1 MNNEQRAAAQCLIR
15 VISSVIRGESLT
27 SLPEGVSFSSLR
39 EQAEANDLT
48 AMAFEGI
55 QDILPGEEIA
65 QWTDQNN
72 IELVLDIN
80 QQEAYEEVIRILTG
94 HGIRILPLKGIA
106 LKESYPCSWY
116 RHMADLDFLIDVD
129 RDKDVRDLL
138 VQNGYEVDTF
148 RSGHDDQYVKE
159 PYIYLEM
166 HISMAGSTIP
176 KISKYYDD
184 PWSRAVPTERP
195 LVYAFNWND
204 YYIYMIAH
212 MAKHYYSGGMGI
224 RFLLDVYMFL
234 KSHEKDL
241 DREYVAREL
250 RKMELEGFCS
260 DMEEIA
266 EHWFGDSSAGAASE
280 LRAMEDFIL
289 EYGTFGEPNQSIRGL
304 MGQTAGTDGNSNGS
318 RLRYVMRRLF
328 PDLRYMRERYRF
340 LFKAP
345 ALLPAA
351 YIMRIFSTVRDPEAI
366 GRINNEIDVMQED
379 AEDQYEG

>member
-1 MNNEQRAAAQCLIR
+1 MDNERREAAQCLIQ
-15 VISSVIRGESLT
+15 VISSVIRGESL
-27 SLPEGVSFSSLR
+27 SALPEDVSFSSLR
-39 EQAEANDLT
+39 EQAEANDLI
-48 AMAFEGI
+48 AMAYEGVR
-55 QDILPGEEIA
+55 DILPGEEIA
-65 QWTDQNN
+65 LWTDRSN
-72 IELVLDIN
+72 IELALDIN
-80 QQEAYEEVIRILTG
+80 QQEAYEEVIGLLTG
-94 HGIRILPLKGIA
+94 HGIRLLPFKGFA
-106 LKESYPCSWY
+106 LKDCYPYTWY
-116 RHMADLDFLIDVD
+116 RHMSDLDFLIDVD

-138 VQNGYEVDTF
+138 VQNGYEVDQF
-148 RSGHDDQYVKE
+148 RNGHDDQYLRE
-159 PYIYLEM
+159 PFIILEI
-166 HISMAGSTIP
+166 HISMAGSTNP
-176 KISKYYDD
+176 EISRYYDD
-184 PWSRAVPTERP
+184 PWSRAVTTERP
-195 LVYAFNWND
+195 LVYAFSWSD
-204 YYIYMIAH
+204 HYIYMIAH

-241 DREYVAREL
+241 DRDYIACEL